1 MKKTYIK
8 PTTETMHICTENMI
22 MSSTNGVTFND
33 DNNSGSGFL
42 NDGYAEGDAMTHSR
56 GILFS
61 E

>member
-42 NDGYAEGDAMTHSR
+42 NDDYANEALSKDR
-56 GILFS
+56 GFDF
-61 E
+61 